1 MSPQEELSA
10 KDIMLMFLDKT
21 TYEKRHEE
29 LQTRM
34 SILENKFDGHIV
46 WANQTL
52 QVERKTTNDQ
62 FTDVHRKISG
72 KLEAINTKL
81 DEQQEKFDKRHREEV
96 TTKVGWVI
104 ALSSPVVLVVLEYF
118 FLRR

>member
-10 KDIMLMFLDKT
+10 KDIMLMFLDKA

-29 LQTRM
+29 LQSRM
-34 SILENKFDGHIV
+34 SILENKFDGHIS

-52 QVERKTTNDQ
+52 QIERKTTNDQ
-62 FTDVHRKISG
+62 FAEVHRKISG

-81 DEQQEKFDKRHREEV
+81 DEQQEKSDKRHREDA
-96 TTKVGWVI
+96 TTKIGWTI
-104 ALSSPVVLVVLEYF
+104 ALASPAILVILEYF